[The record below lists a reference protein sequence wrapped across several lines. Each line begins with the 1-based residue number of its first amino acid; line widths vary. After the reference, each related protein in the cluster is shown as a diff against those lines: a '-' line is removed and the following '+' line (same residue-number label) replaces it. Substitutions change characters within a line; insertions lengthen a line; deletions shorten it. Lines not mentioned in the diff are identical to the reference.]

1 MRRMVYLI
9 ITFSVLLMVI
19 STIPTI
25 AMNNNSF
32 TEPRAST
39 TPYAVMFVGN
49 GTVQVD
55 EAFNVTIMIYNPTIY
70 NFANTTFYLEFPVK
84 ANFLGNY
91 TNYSTEFSYD
101 YTAEDT
107 VNVTVKIPFIPLNST
122 YILNIMIRF
131 REPGTYSIKASDIE
145 TIKKKGEYESKIKIL
160 LNHEIVVSVLE
171 EKESPYPQEGTID
184 ATWIILLLTV
194 IAPLVLITFA
204 HKIAWKSA

>member
-1 MRRMVYLI
+1 MKRMVYLV
-9 ITFSVLLMVI
+9 ITFSIVLMVF
-19 STIPTI
+19 STASTVAIDS
-25 AMNNNSF
+25 NSAL
-32 TEPRAST
+32 ESQAYT
-39 TPYAVMFVGN
+39 TPYAVMFTGN

-55 EAFNVTIMIYNPTIY
+55 EALNVTIMIYNPTIY
-70 NFANTTFYLEFPVK
+70 NFVNTTFYLEFPVK

-107 VNVTVKIPFIPLNST
+107 VNVTVKIPLIPLNST
-122 YILNIMIRF
+122 YVLNIMVRF

-145 TIKKKGEYESKIKIL
+145 TVKKKGEYESKIRIL
-160 LNHEIVVSVLE
+160 LNHEIVVSVVE
-171 EKESPYPQEGTID
+171 AKESPYPPEGTKD

-194 IAPLVLITFA
+194 VAPLVLITFA